1 MRYRPAGFSF
11 LELMVVASILA
22 IFAGLLLNRLFYYQ
36 EVAEK
41 TNMEATVKALQSGLR
56 YEMARALM
64 AGQEID
70 YQHLAHENPMN
81 WLEVRPPN
89 YVGAFKGSPP
99 DDISSGSW
107 YFDLSS
113 RILVYRIG
121 SGRYFIPDSHNQ
133 KQVQFRL
140 VLSYGGIQG
149 DGAIGDS
156 PMVVSGIKL
165 SVIEPYRWLSP

>member
-1 MRYRPAGFSF
+1 MRYRQAGFSL
-11 LELMVVASILA
+11 LELVVVASILA
-22 IFAGLLLNRLFYYQ
+22 IFAGILLNRMLYYQ

-70 YQHLAHENPMN
+70 YQQLSRENPMN

-89 YVGAFKGSPP
+89 YVGAFSGSPP
-99 DDISSGSW
+99 EGASSGSW

-121 SGRYFIPDSHNQ
+121 SGRYFIPDSHNL
-133 KQVQFRL
+133 KQVRFRL

-149 DGAIGDS
+149 ERAIGDS
-156 PMVVSGIKL
+156 PMAASGIKL

>member
-1 MRYRPAGFSF
+1 MRYRQAGFSF

-22 IFAGLLLNRLFYYQ
+22 VFAGLLLNRLLYYQ

-56 YEMARALM
+56 FEMARSLM
-64 AGQEID
+64 AGREID
-70 YQHLAHENPMN
+70 YQQLSHENPMN
-81 WLEVRPPN
+81 WLEVKPPN
-89 YVGAFKGSPP
+89 YVGAFNAAPP
-99 DDISSGSW
+99 DDTSSGSW

-133 KQVQFRL
+133 KQVRFRL
-140 VLSYGGIQG
+140 VLSYSGIQG
-149 DGAIGDS
+149 DGAIVDS
-156 PMVVSGIKL
+156 LMVASGIKL
-165 SVIEPYRWLSP
+165 LVIEPYRWLSP